1 MLRHTALLAAAA
13 LALAGAAR
21 ADTAADGKV
30 LYEQK
35 CAACHTIGGG
45 DRIGPDLHGVAA
57 SRVLSARDCEDVAG
71 EHWWIAGGSGA
82 DFRVVGGTAAATE
95 DELRIAPALLRRLGA
110 RAAGRR
116 SHGPA

>member
-1 MLRHTALLAAAA
+1 MEAHMA
-13 LALAGAAR
+13 
-21 ADTAADGKV
+21 
-30 LYEQK
+30 
-35 CAACHTIGGG
+35 
-45 DRIGPDLHGVAA
+45 DLHGVAA

-110 RAAGRR
+110 RAGDKLLALPLR
-116 SHGPA
+116 P